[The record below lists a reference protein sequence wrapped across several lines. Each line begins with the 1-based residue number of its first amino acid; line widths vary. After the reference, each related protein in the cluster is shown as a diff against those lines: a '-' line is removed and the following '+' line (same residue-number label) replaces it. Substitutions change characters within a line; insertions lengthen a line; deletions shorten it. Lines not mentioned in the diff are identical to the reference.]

1 MMLNDF
7 VNRTFLLGLG
17 ALTVTKEKAEEMT
30 EMMVNKGEMS
40 RDEAQKVANE
50 FVEKG
55 KKEREALQNTI
66 NSELNKVM
74 GEANLAYKEDIA
86 RLEAKIDELKELLE
100 SK

>member
-1 MMLNDF
+1 MFNDLF
-7 VNRTFLLGLG
+7 NRTFLFGLG
-17 ALTVTKEKAEEMT
+17 ALTITKEKAEEMT
-30 EMMVNKGEMS
+30 EMLVNKGEMS
-40 RDEAQKVANE
+40 RDEAQKVTNE

-55 KKEREALQNTI
+55 KKEKEALQDTV

-74 GEANLAYKEDIA
+74 NEANLANKEDIA